1 MSPNGNLV
9 APVYRFSSLSIG
21 NSYVD
26 DIAIVV
32 LPLENMDS
40 DGLLG
45 MNFLRAFRFE
55 IDQAQDMLILAPNK
69 A

>member
-1 MSPNGNLV
+1 M
-9 APVYRFSSLSIG
+9 G